1 VLRSRLDLLALSA
14 GVLTFAVVI
23 FYIILV
29 KQEDAKPT
37 LWAVAVLTACGA
49 GAIYGAWKESRLRR
63 TVLWP
68 CCLGLFLMGYL
79 TLFSIG
85 LPLILAA
92 AFCATS
98 ALRPR
103 KRDWR
108 DMV

>member
-1 VLRSRLDLLALSA
+1 VLRSRLDLLALAA

-23 FYIILV
+23 FYIVLV
-29 KQEDAKPT
+29 KQEDGEPT

-103 KRDWR
+103 HRDWR